1 MNKKKEDLVLV
12 VAGLKLLKKVL
23 IEADNGIFAYLVI
36 YTSPHCQD
44 SKLLILRWYRPL
56 VFGVVEMVG

>member
-36 YTSPHCQD
+36 AS
-44 SKLLILRWYRPL
+44 LL
-56 VFGVVEMVG
+56 VEKETEK